1 MVAKLLV
8 PKPALK
14 PVQQISVSTASA
26 NSPSPSPS
34 SPADHA
40 KTLAQIRER
49 VATQI
54 HGKDEVIELSL
65 ICLVARGH
73 LLIEDIPGVG
83 KSTLARALA
92 DAIGGSFSRIQF
104 TSDLLPADL
113 LGVNVWRASRE
124 VFEFRQGPVFANL
137 ILADEVNRAPPRT
150 QSALLEAMAE
160 GQVSID
166 GTSYELPDPF
176 VVIATQNPEEHH
188 GTYPLPESQRD
199 RFLLRLSM
207 GYAAPEIEAALLLS
221 GGVTQATPG
230 SGSTSSEAASPTTLL
245 ELQTAATAVHLHAD
259 LADYAQRVVQATR
272 EAGEIRLGVST
283 RGALAWCAAARARA
297 LLDGRGQVSIDDL
310 QELAVPALA
319 HRVVPAQAG
328 SGDQVALAQE
338 LVRELI
344 ANTAVPV

>member
-1 MVAKLLV
+1 MDAPIANPSPPTSPLDLAGLTAKLTRL
-8 PKPALK
+8 
-14 PVQQISVSTASA
+14 
-26 NSPSPSPS
+26 
-34 SPADHA
+34 
-40 KTLAQIRER
+40 REVVR
-49 VATQI
+49 AQI

-92 DAIGGSFSRIQF
+92 AAIGGSFSRIQF

-124 VFEFRQGPVFANL
+124 IFEFRRGPVFAN
-137 ILADEVNRAPPRT
+137 IVLADEINRAPPRT

-166 GTSYELPDPF
+166 GKSHPLPRPF

-207 GYAAPEIEAALLLS
+207 GYAGAAVETALLLS
-221 GGVTQATPG
+221 GGTG
-230 SGSTSSEAASPTTLL
+230 HSEADPDG
-245 ELQTAATAVHLHAD
+245 QTAPPHPGPNPDPDPNLPDMLLDLQVAAAAVHLHPD
-259 LADYAQRVVQATR
+259 LAQYAQRVVQSTR
-272 EAGEIRLGVST
+272 ESPEIRLGVST
-283 RGALAWCAAARARA
+283 RGALAWVAGARAKA
-297 LLDGRGQVSIDDL
+297 LLEGRSSVAIDDL
-310 QELAVPALA
+310 QELAVPTLA
-319 HRVVPAQAG
+319 HRVVPAQTG
-328 SGDQVALAQE
+328 TGDQIALAQE
-338 LVRELI
+338 LVREHI
-344 ANTAVPV
+344 AAAPVPV

>member
-1 MVAKLLV
+1 M
-8 PKPALK
+8 
-14 PVQQISVSTASA
+14 SSASD
-26 NSPSPSPS
+26 PSQ
-34 SPADHA
+34 
-40 KTLAQIRER
+40 TLANIRAA
-49 VATQI
+49 VATRI
-54 HGKDEVIELSL
+54 RGKADVIELAL

-124 VFEFRQGPVFANL
+124 QFEFRQGPVFANL
-137 ILADEVNRAPPRT
+137 VLADEVNRAPPRT

-166 GTSYELPDPF
+166 GISHALPEPF
-176 VVIATQNPEEHH
+176 IVIATQNPEEHH

-207 GYAAPEIEAALLLS
+207 GYADAQTEAELLR
-221 GGVTQATPG
+221 
-230 SGSTSSEAASPTTLL
+230 SGSTGMAAGERAAASVESPSVLL
-245 ELQTAATAVHLHAD
+245 DLQRAAAALHLAPELAA
-259 LADYAQRVVQATR
+259 YAQRVVQATR
-272 EAGEIRLGVST
+272 DSAEIRLGVST
-283 RGALAWCAAARARA
+283 RGALAWVAAARARA
-297 LLDGRGQVSIDDL
+297 LLSGRGHVGIDDL
-310 QELAVPALA
+310 QELAVPGLA
-319 HRVVPAQAG
+319 HRIVPAQTG

-344 ANTAVPV
+344 ASVPVPL

>member
-1 MVAKLLV
+1 MNTAIAK
-8 PKPALK
+8 PTT
-14 PVQQISVSTASA
+14 TAA
-26 NSPSPSPS
+26 
-34 SPADHA
+34 PADHA
-40 KTLAQIRER
+40 QTLARIRAA
-49 VATQI
+49 VATRI
-54 HGKDEVIELSL
+54 HGKDEIIELAL
-65 ICLVARGH
+65 ICLVAGGH

-113 LGVNVWRASRE
+113 LGVRVWRASSE
-124 VFEFRQGPVFANL
+124 QFEFRPGPVFANL
-137 ILADEVNRAPPRT
+137 VLADEVNRAPPRT

-160 GQVSID
+160 AQVSID
-166 GTSYELPDPF
+166 GTSHPLPQPF

-207 GYAAPEIEAALLLS
+207 GYADAQVEAALLCS
-221 GGVTQATPG
+221 GGVEP
-230 SGSTSSEAASPTTLL
+230 SRAASPSPSGSESASPSPTSLL
-245 ELQTAATAVHLHAD
+245 VLQAAAAAVHLHPD
-259 LADYAQRVVQATR
+259 LADYAQRLVQSTR

-283 RGALAWCAAARARA
+283 RGALAWVAAARARA
-297 LLDGRGQVSIDDL
+297 LLGGRGHVSIDDL

-328 SGDQVALAQE
+328 SGDQAGLAQE
-338 LVRELI
+338 LVRELV
-344 ANTAVPV
+344 AATPVPV

>member
-1 MVAKLLV
+1 MLD
-8 PKPALK
+8 
-14 PVQQISVSTASA
+14 SA
-26 NSPSPSPS
+26 NLDAAIANPKHD
-34 SPADHA
+34 ARHTE
-40 KTLAQIRER
+40 TLAEIRAAGAR
-49 VATQI
+49 RI
-54 HGKDEVIELSL
+54 HGKGEIIELAL

-92 DAIGGSFSRIQF
+92 LAIGGSFSRIQF

-124 VFEFRQGPVFANL
+124 QFEFRSGPVFANL
-137 ILADEVNRAPPRT
+137 VLADEVNRAPPRT

-166 GTSYELPDPF
+166 GTSHALPDPF
-176 VVIATQNPEEHH
+176 IVIATQNPEEHH

-207 GYAAPEIEAALLLS
+207 GYADAEVEASLLVS
-221 GGVTQATPG
+221 GGVEGGGRA
-230 SGSTSSEAASPTTLL
+230 SENKPALAAPSHLL
-245 ELQTAATAVHLHAD
+245 ELQHAAANVFLHAD
-259 LADYAQRVVQATR
+259 LARYAQRVVQATR
-272 EAGEIRLGVST
+272 DAGEIRLGVST
-283 RGALAWCAAARARA
+283 RGALAWVAAARARA
-297 LLDGRGQVSIDDL
+297 LLGGRTRVSIDDL
-310 QELAVPALA
+310 QELAVAALA
-319 HRVVPAQAG
+319 HRIVPAQAG

-344 ANTAVPV
+344 ATVPVPV

>member
-1 MVAKLLV
+1 MDAV
-8 PKPALK
+8 
-14 PVQQISVSTASA
+14 IA
-26 NSPSPSPS
+26 NSS
-34 SPADHA
+34 SPAAQLASFADHA
-40 KTLAQIRER
+40 KTLAGIREV
-49 VATQI
+49 VATRI
-54 HGKDEVIELSL
+54 HGKDEVIDLAL

-113 LGVNVWRASRE
+113 LGVNVWLASRE
-124 VFEFRQGPVFANL
+124 QFEFRAGPMFANL
-137 ILADEVNRAPPRT
+137 VLADEVNRAPPRT
-150 QSALLEAMAE
+150 QSALLEAMGEA
-160 GQVSID
+160 QVSID
-166 GTSYELPDPF
+166 GVSHPLPSPF

-207 GYAAPEIEAALLLS
+207 GYANAEVEAALLLS
-221 GGVTQATPG
+221 GGVDSSPRAREHAAGGVGAERG
-230 SGSTSSEAASPTTLL
+230 SSSINSPAALL
-245 ELQTAATAVHLHAD
+245 ELQAACARVHLHPD
-259 LADYAQRVVQATR
+259 LARYAQQLVQATR
-272 EAGEIRLGVST
+272 EAAEIRLGVST
-283 RGALAWCAAARARA
+283 RGALAWVAAARARA
-297 LLDGRGQVSIDDL
+297 LLAGRGQVSIDDL

-338 LVRELI
+338 LIRELI
-344 ANTAVPV
+344 ATAPVPV

>member
-1 MVAKLLV
+1 VDA
-8 PKPALK
+8 
-14 PVQQISVSTASA
+14 ASSK
-26 NSPSPSPS
+26 SPL
-34 SPADHA
+34 PADHA
-40 KTLAQIRER
+40 KTLAGIREA
-49 VATQI
+49 VATRI
-54 HGKDEVIELSL
+54 HGKDEVIDLAL

-83 KSTLARALA
+83 KSTLAHALA

-113 LGVNVWRASRE
+113 LGVNVWLASRE
-124 VFEFRQGPVFANL
+124 LFEFRSGPMFANL
-137 ILADEVNRAPPRT
+137 VLADEVNRAPPRT

-160 GQVSID
+160 AQVSID
-166 GTSYELPDPF
+166 GVSHPLPDPF

-207 GYAAPEIEAALLLS
+207 GYASAEVEAALLLS
-221 GGVTQATPG
+221 GGVQVSARAPAG
-230 SGSTSSEAASPTTLL
+230 SARGSSGVESPAALL
-245 ELQTAATAVHLHAD
+245 ELQAAATRVHLHPD
-259 LADYAQRVVQATR
+259 LARYAQQLVQSTR
-272 EAGEIRLGVST
+272 EAAEIRLGVST
-283 RGALAWCAAARARA
+283 RGALAWVAAARARA
-297 LLDGRGQVSIDDL
+297 LLGGRGQVSIDDL

-338 LVRELI
+338 LIRELI
-344 ANTAVPV
+344 ASAPVPV

>member
-1 MVAKLLV
+1 MDAAIATPKHEVHTQTLAEIRAAVAK
-8 PKPALK
+8 
-14 PVQQISVSTASA
+14 
-26 NSPSPSPS
+26 
-34 SPADHA
+34 
-40 KTLAQIRER
+40 R
-49 VATQI
+49 I
-54 HGKDEVIELSL
+54 HGKDEIIELAL

-92 DAIGGSFSRIQF
+92 AAIGGSFSRIQF

-124 VFEFRQGPVFANL
+124 QFEFRSGPIFANL
-137 ILADEVNRAPPRT
+137 VLADEVNRAPPRT

-166 GTSYELPDPF
+166 GTSHVLPDPF
-176 VVIATQNPEEHH
+176 IVIATQNPEEHH

-207 GYAAPEIEAALLLS
+207 GYAGAEIEAALLMR
-221 GGVTQATPG
+221 GGVEG
-230 SGSTSSEAASPTTLL
+230 SGRPSAEASPALAAPSQLL
-245 ELQTAATAVHLHAD
+245 ELQSAAASVFVHAD
-259 LADYAQRVVQATR
+259 LARYAQRVVQATR
-272 EAGEIRLGVST
+272 EAAEIRLGVST
-283 RGALAWCAAARARA
+283 RGALAWVAAARARA
-297 LLDGRGQVSIDDL
+297 LLGGRTRVSIDDL
-310 QELAVPALA
+310 QDLAVAALA
-319 HRVVPAQAG
+319 HRIVPAQAG

-344 ANTAVPV
+344 ATVPVPV